1 MARSIANFLVG
12 IGLDTTDWDKG
23 ARKVDTNLSSF
34 RSKAGIAGGAIAAA
48 FSAASIAAIKAGDNA
63 DKFALKVAKFDT
75 SRRFIYNLG
84 NAFKMMGGN
93 AEEAVSAIAS
103 AEGVLDQL
111 RKGDASALTAAGL
124 AQVDVSKLQ
133 QSATGEEFLMNLSE
147 LLPGLQKWQQR
158 SLQETFGLS
167 DAAMKT
173 LQDGRGRFEQLI
185 ADADKYA
192 DNLDKAAQAGREY
205 NEALAKIGIQFEYIA
220 QKLADGILPQFT
232 SLLNGFSAFI
242 DKNMSKVGAAAD
254 YISENAG
261 AVAAVGGGLTLATVG
276 SAVQGIGS
284 KLGIRALTAAGTG
297 AAYAGAAGA
306 AAGVGS
312 ILYDLKAS
320 DIKDMTGY
328 DVSPY
333 YRAPSETVAAIADWW
348 RGDSKKPSE
357 RMPDGS
363 VNKTHVTNLSELA
376 RSDESVP
383 NLDWYK
389 SNLSQ
394 AARYDE
400 SVPSPDWYKGS
411 ATTPEQVVMRPSL
424 SQQARSDES
433 VPQPIVIDNRITLD
447 GRELARWKK
456 EQDALVHYATI
467 DEISSTVAR

>member
-147 LLPGLQKWQQR
+147 LMPNLQKWQQR

-173 LQDGRGRFEQLI
+173 LQDGRGMFEQLI
-185 ADADKYA
+185 ADTDKYA
-192 DNLDKAAQAGREY
+192 DNLDKAAKAGREY

-261 AVAAVGGGLTLATVG
+261 AVAAVGGGFTLATVG
-276 SAVQGIGS
+276 SALKGVGS
-284 KLGIRALTAAGTG
+284 KLGMRALTAAGTG

-328 DVSPY
+328 DVSKY

-348 RGDSKKPSE
+348 RGDSKKPSDDASVW
-357 RMPDGS
+357 MDGS
-363 VNKTHVTNLSELA
+363 RANKTHSTNLSELA
-376 RSDESVP
+376 RS
-383 NLDWYK
+383 
-389 SNLSQ
+389 
-394 AARYDE
+394 DE

-411 ATTPEQVVMRPSL
+411 ATTPEQATIRPTL

-447 GRELARWKK
+447 GRELARWKN
-456 EQDALVHYATI
+456 EQDALVNYATI

>member
-1 MARSIANFLVG
+1 MTRSIANFLVG

-34 RSKAGIAGGAIAAA
+34 RSKASIAGGALAAA
-48 FSAASIAAIKAGDNA
+48 FSAASLAAIRAGDNA

-147 LLPGLQKWQQR
+147 LMPNLQKWQQR

-192 DNLDKAAQAGREY
+192 DNLDKAAKAGREY
-205 NEALAKIGIQFEYIA
+205 NEALAKVGIQFEYIA

-254 YISENAG
+254 YIADNSG
-261 AVAAVGGGLTLATVG
+261 AVAAVGGGLTLATIG
-276 SAVQGIGS
+276 SAAKGIGG
-284 KLGIRALTAAGTG
+284 KLGMRALTAAGTG
-297 AAYAGAAGA
+297 ATYGGAAGA

-312 ILYDLKAS
+312 LLYDLKAS

-328 DVSPY
+328 DVSKY
-333 YRAPSETVAAIADWW
+333 YRAPSETVAAIGDWW
-348 RGDSKKPSE
+348 RGSASTP
-357 RMPDGS
+357 
-363 VNKTHVTNLSELA
+363 T
-376 RSDESVP
+376 
-383 NLDWYK
+383 
-389 SNLSQ
+389 Q
-394 AARYDE
+394 AA
-400 SVPSPDWYKGS
+400 P
-411 ATTPEQVVMRPSL
+411 RPSL
-424 SQQARSDES
+424 SQQARSDAS
-433 VPQPIVIDNRITLD
+433 VPTPIVIDNRITLD
-447 GRELARWKK
+447 GRELARWKN
-456 EQDALVHYATI
+456 EQDALTNFATI

>member
-34 RSKAGIAGGAIAAA
+34 RSKASLAGGALAAA
-48 FSAASIAAIKAGDNA
+48 FSAASLAAIKAGDNA

-147 LLPGLQKWQQR
+147 LMPNLQKWQQR

-192 DNLDKAAQAGREY
+192 DNLDKAAKAGREY
-205 NEALAKIGIQFEYIA
+205 NEALAKVGIQFEYIA

-232 SLLNGFSAFI
+232 SLLNGFSEFI

-254 YISENAG
+254 YISDNSG
-261 AVAAVGGGLTLATVG
+261 AVAAVGGGLTLATIG
-276 SAVQGIGS
+276 SAVKGIGG
-284 KLGIRALTAAGTG
+284 KLGMRALTAAGTG
-297 AAYAGAAGA
+297 ATYGGAAGA

-312 ILYDLKAS
+312 LLYDLKAS

-333 YRAPSETVAAIADWW
+333 YRAPSETVAAIGDWW
-348 RGDSKKPSE
+348 RRDS
-357 RMPDGS
+357 
-363 VNKTHVTNLSELA
+363 NKSQSQRHNLSKIA
-376 RSDESVP
+376 RSDESI
-383 NLDWYK
+383 
-389 SNLSQ
+389 
-394 AARYDE
+394 
-400 SVPSPDWYKGS
+400 PSPDWYKGS
-411 ATTPEQVVMRPSL
+411 ATTPAQSVMRPSL
-424 SQQARSDES
+424 SQQARSDNS

-447 GRELARWKK
+447 GRELARWKN
-456 EQDALVHYATI
+456 EQDALTNFATI